1 MTKRQYKTY
10 EKNPTEWEISLGSI
24 YVDLEEAKKVE
35 NFDRKQFKNWLHKLV
50 DRDEIEITEIYNPD
64 IDEHLT
70 HYLEQNPMGYG
81 LYLKAL
87 KGFNQDGFYMTEED
101 ALFHQEERAEEMP
114 DIETFIFKTHDN
126 ENEEDN

>member
-1 MTKRQYKTY
+1 MKRQYKTY

-24 YVDLEEAKKVE
+24 YVDLETAKKVE

-64 IDEHLT
+64 IDEHLNT
-70 HYLEQNPMGYG
+70 YLDQNPMGYG

-101 ALFHQEERAEEMP
+101 ALFHQEELTAIT
-114 DIETFIFKTHDN
+114 DVETFIFKTHDN
-126 ENEEDN
+126 ENEE

>member
-24 YVDLEEAKKVE
+24 YVDLEEAKKVQ

-81 LYLKAL
+81 LYLKAD
-87 KGFNQDGFYMTEED
+87 KRFNQDGFYMTEED
-101 ALFHQEERAEEMP
+101 ALHYQEERAEEMP